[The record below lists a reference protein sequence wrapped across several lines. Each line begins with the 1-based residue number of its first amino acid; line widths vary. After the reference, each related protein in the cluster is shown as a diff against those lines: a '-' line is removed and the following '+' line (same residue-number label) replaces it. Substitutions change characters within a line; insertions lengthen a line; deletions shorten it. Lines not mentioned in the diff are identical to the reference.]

1 MEMTLVL
8 VTPPQIKDIV
18 LSHSCCETSMDGS
31 AKKRRLLKEVLLD
44 ICIKCTVWKAER
56 PNNRKNRVY
65 WVYVRK
71 TAQKWNLCCCIRKN
85 HIFPHLLRQDLKNPG
100 WLIASGVHES
110 QVPEYHCTSEPN
122 IPDLRE
128 IADPLETAFPS
139 KPTELQSDFAPCRRQ
154 FGPLR
159 TKMLLAFEGWALP
172 HDVPWRLHN
181 AAPCSTQMA
190 KYITQCW

>member
-44 ICIKCTVWKAER
+44 ICIKCTVWKAEC

-85 HIFPHLLRQDLKNPG
+85 HIFPHLLRQDLTNP
-100 WLIASGVHES
+100 WVLNCQWSPWESGTR
-110 QVPEYHCTSEPN
+110 VPLHIRAQHPRPAGNCRSFGNCLSLKAHWTSEW
-122 IPDLRE
+122 LC
-128 IADPLETAFPS
+128 T
-139 KPTELQSDFAPCRRQ
+139 LQKAV
-154 FGPLR
+154 
-159 TKMLLAFEGWALP
+159 WA
-172 HDVPWRLHN
+172 
-181 AAPCSTQMA
+181 S
-190 KYITQCW
+190 